1 MIHFKLNG
9 KKLSVPSV
17 WDDVNFN
24 NYCEILKTPRELTA
38 LISMFTGIDCE
49 ILNKATIIG
58 LDEVVQALSFLK
70 KPPEVPGY
78 VSKCGKYDIP
88 VTKDGKFNIQ
98 FESLAQFE
106 DMKQVIQ
113 SITDKDTHA
122 FTVSLGQYVAIYLQK
137 IRDGEYN
144 PEKDKEMVSEV
155 NLMPALEVIS
165 LGSFFFIKVLSLSAG
180 TKPNSHPTN
189 PSQKKS
195 KLAMK
200 GSHKHSGRTARSRKR
215 R

>member
-1 MIHFKLNG
+1 MIQFKLNG
-9 KKLSVPSV
+9 KKLSLPSA
-17 WDDVNFN
+17 WSDITFN
-24 NYCEILKTPRELTA
+24 QYCEILKTPRELTA

-49 ILNKATIIG
+49 ILNKSTIIG
-58 LDEVVQALSFLK
+58 LDEIVQALSFLK
-70 KPPEVPGY
+70 KPAEVPGY

-106 DMKQVIQ
+106 DMKQVIH
-113 SITDKDTHA
+113 SLPDKDVHA
-122 FTVSLGQYVAIYLQK
+122 FTVSLGRYVGIYLQK

-144 PEKDKEMVSEV
+144 PEKAKEMVSEV

-180 TKPNSHPTN
+180 TNPNSLPTN
-189 PSQKKS
+189 QSPKKS
-195 KLAMK
+195 KRATK
-200 GSHKHSGRTARSRKR
+200 GSRKHSGRTARSRKR